1 MLIRPKMLD
10 RYKLK
15 NMERTKIYIKMEKG
29 YFGDIAIK
37 RQNFQQYK
45 NLFQKVYKYFIS
57 YKDANKIYEITLSI
71 FLLKLSAYRKV
82 FDGTG
87 TKCMSFLIKVDKL
100 FKKVVEYNKNTIDK
114 EFDTNSINSKISR
127 S

>member
-71 FLLKLSAYRKV
+71 FLLKLSTYRKV

-87 TKCMSFLIKVDKL
+87 TKCMFFLIKVDKL